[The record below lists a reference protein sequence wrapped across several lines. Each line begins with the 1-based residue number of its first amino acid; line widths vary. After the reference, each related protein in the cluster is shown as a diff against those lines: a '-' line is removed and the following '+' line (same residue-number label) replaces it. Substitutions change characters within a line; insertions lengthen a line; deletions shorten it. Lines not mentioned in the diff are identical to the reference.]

1 MNKKD
6 YYEVLG
12 IEKTA
17 TQAEVK
23 SAFRKLAKKYH
34 PDVSKEPDAA
44 EKFKEAQEAYAVLSD
59 ENKRKQYDQFGH
71 SAFNNNGG
79 GGYDFSGFDFSDIFS
94 EIFGGNANF
103 HGFQGFGGF
112 EDFGFGNFGGSNKG
126 PRPSKGNDK
135 LIRMD
140 LTFEEAVY
148 GTKKTINID
157 VVEECPECHGVGGF
171 DSKNCDECQGTGGV
185 TVEQRTLFGSFMTK
199 TICPKCHGKGE
210 TYEKECKNCH
220 GKGRIKVAKEIEV
233 KVPAGVDNGNQLR
246 ISGKGDAGKNG
257 GPNGD
262 LYLEFYVKDHPI
274 FEREENDIYL
284 ELPVTISEAALG
296 CKKKVPT
303 LYGEINL
310 TVPAGSESGDK
321 HRVKGKGVENVS
333 THRKGDMYIVI
344 NVITP
349 KKLSREQK
357 KLFEQLAKTDL
368 DNEPEFKKLQK
379 YL

>member
-12 IEKTA
+12 VEKTA
-17 TQAEVK
+17 TQAEIK

-71 SAFNNNGG
+71 SAFNNNGA
-79 GGYDFSGFDFSDIFS
+79 GGYDFSGFDFTDIFN

-103 HGFQGFGGF
+103 HGFQGFSGF
-112 EDFGFGNFGGSNKG
+112 EDFGFGNFGGGNQG
-126 PRPSKGNDK
+126 PRASKGNDK
-135 LIRMD
+135 LIRMNLSFD
-140 LTFEEAVY
+140 EAVF
-148 GTKKTINID
+148 GTKKTIDID

-171 DSKNCDECQGTGGV
+171 DSKTCDECNGTGSV

-199 TICPKCHGKGE
+199 TVCPKCHGKGE
-210 TYEKECKNCH
+210 TYEKECKKCH
-220 GKGRIKVAKEIEV
+220 GKGRIKVSKEIEV

-246 ISGKGDAGKNG
+246 LAGKGDAGKNG

-262 LYLEFYVKDHPI
+262 LYLEFYVKEHPI

-284 ELPVTISEAALG
+284 DFPVTVSEAALG

-303 LYGEINL
+303 LYGEITL
-310 TVPAGSESGDK
+310 TIPAGSESGDK
-321 HRVKGKGVENVS
+321 HRVRGKGVENVS

-368 DNEPEFKKLQK
+368 DNEPEFKKIEK

>member
-12 IEKTA
+12 VEKTA
-17 TQAEVK
+17 SQAEIK

-71 SAFNNNGG
+71 SAFNNNGA
-79 GGYDFSGFDFSDIFS
+79 GGYDFSGFDFTDIFN

-103 HGFQGFGGF
+103 SGFQGFSGF
-112 EDFGFGNFGGSNKG
+112 EDFGFGNFGSGHQG
-126 PRPSKGNDK
+126 PRASKGNDK
-135 LIRMD
+135 LIRMN
-140 LTFEEAVY
+140 LTFDEAVF
-148 GTKKTINID
+148 GTKKTIDID

-171 DSKNCDECQGTGGV
+171 DSKTCDECNGTGSV

-199 TICPKCHGKGE
+199 TVCPKCHGKGE
-210 TYEKECKNCH
+210 TYEKECRKCH
-220 GKGRIKVAKEIEV
+220 GKGRIKVSKEIEV

-246 ISGKGDAGKNG
+246 IAGKGDAGKNG

-284 ELPVTISEAALG
+284 DLPVTVSEAALG
-296 CKKKVPT
+296 TKKKVPT

-310 TVPAGSESGDK
+310 TIPAGSESGDK
-321 HRVKGKGVENVS
+321 HRVRGKGVENVS

-357 KLFEQLAKTDL
+357 KLFEQLSKTKL
-368 DNEPEFKKLQK
+368 DDEPEFKKIEK